1 MQNDNRIDEVKACV
15 HAYFT
20 AMYQRDLSLLADS
33 FHSDAWLFGYI
44 NSEFERLSIT
54 QWLDK
59 LAQAPIP
66 AERGESFKMHII
78 SMDITERIAS
88 VKVYN
93 FLHDMEFIDYL
104 SLLKTADGWCIVNK
118 TFAQL

>member
-20 AMYQRDLSLLADS
+20 GMYQRDLSLLADS
-33 FHSDAWLFGYI
+33 FHPDAWLFGYI
-44 NSEFERLSIT
+44 NGEFERLSVA

-66 AERGESFKMHII
+66 AERGENFKMHII
-78 SMDITERIAS
+78 AMDITERIAS

-93 FLHDMEFIDYL
+93 FLHDMAFIDYL
-104 SLLKTADGWCIVNK
+104 SLLKAADGWCIVNK